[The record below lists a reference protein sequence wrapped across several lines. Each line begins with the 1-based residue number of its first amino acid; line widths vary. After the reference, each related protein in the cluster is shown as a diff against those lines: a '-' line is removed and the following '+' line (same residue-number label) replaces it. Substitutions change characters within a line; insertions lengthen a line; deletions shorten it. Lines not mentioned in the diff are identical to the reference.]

1 MRPIFTAMSVAA
13 TPVPL
18 SEAKAR
24 LSELARRVRRQHERI
39 TLTRNGEP
47 EAVLLSVDD
56 LEGLEATLAILGD
69 SEAGARTSE
78 SLAALGRGE
87 PGADLAAV
95 RNDLVRRR
103 DTGA

>member
-1 MRPIFTAMSVAA
+1 MTIAG

-24 LSELARRVRRQHERI
+24 LSELARRVGQQHERI

-47 EAVLLSVDD
+47 EAVLVSVDD
-56 LEGLEATLAILGD
+56 LEGMEMTLEILGD
-69 SEAGARTSE
+69 TDAVARISE

-87 PGADLAAV
+87 PGADLATV
-95 RNDLVRRR
+95 RHDLARRR
-103 DTGA
+103 ATGT

>member
-1 MRPIFTAMSVAA
+1 MSIAS

-24 LSELARRVRRQHERI
+24 LSELARRVRLQHERI
-39 TLTRNGEP
+39 TLTRNGEA

-56 LEGLEATLAILGD
+56 LDGLEMTLEILAD
-69 SEAGARTSE
+69 NDAVTRISE

-95 RNDLVRRR
+95 RQDLARRR
-103 DTGA
+103 AIGR

>member
-1 MRPIFTAMSVAA
+1 MTIAA

-24 LSELARRVRRQHERI
+24 LSELARRVRQQHERI

-56 LEGLEATLAILGD
+56 LEGLEMTLEILGD
-69 SEAGARTSE
+69 GEAVTRISE

-87 PGADLAAV
+87 PGADLATV
-95 RNDLVRRR
+95 RQDLARRR
-103 DTGA
+103 VTGA